1 MIRLA
6 AFAFAKHLHFAKDAK
21 RQWDRDTRHTDREGT
36 HSCPVLSCGDGGGGR
51 CAAAA
56 VRWRCDEN
64 CAQSAVLCCESLS
77 FCRPG
82 SGWGM
87 SSCRAKV
94 IRTGSCLDW
103 DPHSTALFLS
113 SSRQNTDVVGGNLSL
128 TQY

>member
-21 RQWDRDTRHTDREGT
+21 RQWDRQGHET
-36 HSCPVLSCGDGGGGR
+36 HGQGNTLLSCPAVMVVAG
-51 CAAAA
+51 AARRRAA
-56 VRWRCDEN
+56 VRWRCDRN
-64 CAQSAVLCCESLS
+64 CVQSAVLCCESLS